1 MTQIT
6 QAMRNIGDTAA
17 QNIVMTRQTEDTAKG
32 LSLMGVRLTELIRER
47 G

>member
-1 MTQIT
+1 MNPKKTRY
-6 QAMRNIGDTAA
+6 ATAS
-17 QNIVMTRQTEDTAKG
+17 QNIVMTKQTEDTAKG